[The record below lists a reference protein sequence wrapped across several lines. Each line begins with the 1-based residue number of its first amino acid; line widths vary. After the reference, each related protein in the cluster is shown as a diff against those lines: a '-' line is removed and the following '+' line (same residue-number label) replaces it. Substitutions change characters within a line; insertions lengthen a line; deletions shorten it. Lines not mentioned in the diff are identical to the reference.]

1 MKIQL
6 ASSEAEIERCYPI
19 VARWREIANCAQ
31 FVRHI
36 REQQKFGYHF
46 VYLED
51 DKIEAIAGFYI
62 LPTIARGRVLY
73 LDDWIGETSE
83 YASGYSRILFDW
95 LIDYAREKH
104 CQSLRLNSSIQNP
117 QAHQF
122 YFRNQ
127 MTIEAFHFSLSVE
140 A

>member
-6 ASSEAEIERCYPI
+6 ASSEADIERCYPI
-19 VARWREIANCAQ
+19 VARWREIGNCDQ

-36 REQQKFGYHF
+36 REQQTCGYHF

-62 LPTIARGRVLY
+62 LQTLARTRVLY

-95 LIDYAREKH
+95 LIDYARDKH

-122 YFRNQ
+122 YFRNK
-127 MTIEAFHFSLSVE
+127 MKIEAFHFAMSL
-140 A
+140 